1 MFYVR
6 ANSAL
11 SLRALKKHL
20 TSFKR
25 LSRVPSSNDYR
36 CSFELGR
43 EEGGTPELSRIRKLA
58 FLLPFSLD
66 TFLSSFSFFFL
77 FFLMT
82 GTY

>member
-43 EEGGTPELSRIRKLA
+43 EEGGTPELSRIRKLSPSIL
-58 FLLPFSLD
+58 FFLPFP
-66 TFLSSFSFFFL
+66 FSFFF
-77 FFLMT
+77 F
-82 GTY
+82 

>member
-36 CSFELGR
+36 CSFELGKGG
-43 EEGGTPELSRIRKLA
+43 GGTPELSRIRKRLRFF
-58 FLLPFSLD
+58 FLSPSILFFLPFP
-66 TFLSSFSFFFL
+66 FSFFF
-77 FFLMT
+77 F
-82 GTY
+82 